1 MNETRQF
8 RDGPV
13 PSVQVRAAAAT
24 WVARLH
30 DERRRPELDARLR
43 AWLDEGEEHQRAFAR
58 LTQTWEQAGKI
69 RMRAQHEIAA
79 ARRRGPSRIVLWA
92 TAMAT
97 TLVLAVTAGIY
108 YWNDNAVT
116 TRIGQQ
122 EVRLLQDGTR
132 VALNTDTRIE
142 VNYDEHARRVRL
154 IRGEARFDVAKH
166 PAWPFLVS
174 VDGQEIRALGTSF
187 IVRLDGIERLSV
199 TLVEGRISVAPIAP
213 HDDMLRQNPQILFPG
228 QRLVIL
234 RHHAPAVDRPDLTHI
249 TAWQQGRVE
258 FDATPL
264 AEAANEMNRYNK
276 SRITVADADIAQ
288 LRIGGVFHAGDSDE
302 FVRIVTVALGLRAD
316 RNGSSIVLSGP
327 APPPPASAV
336 P

>member
-1 MNETRQF
+1 MNGTRQSH
-8 RDGPV
+8 DGPV
-13 PSVQVRAAAAT
+13 PSAQVRAAAAT

-30 DERRRPELDARLR
+30 DERRNPALDARFR
-43 AWLDEGEEHQRAFAR
+43 MWLDEGEDHRRAFAR
-58 LTQTWEQAGKI
+58 LTQAWEQGGEI
-69 RMRAQHEIAA
+69 RLRAQRNTPA
-79 ARRRGPSRIVLWA
+79 ARRLGPSRIVLWA
-92 TAMAT
+92 PAVAT
-97 TLVLAVTAGIY
+97 TLVLAAAGGIY

-132 VALNTDTRIE
+132 VVLNTDTRIE
-142 VNYDEHARRVRL
+142 VHYDEHARRVRL
-154 IRGEARFDVAKH
+154 VRGEARFDVAKD

-174 VDGQEIRALGTSF
+174 VGGQEIRALGTSF
-187 IVRLDGIERLSV
+187 IVRLDGIENLSV

-213 HDDMLRQNPQILFPG
+213 HDDLLRQNPQLLFPW

-234 RHHAPAVDRPDLTHI
+234 RHHAPAVDRPDLTRI

-264 AEAANEMNRYNK
+264 AEAAKEMNRYNK
-276 SRITVADADIAQ
+276 SRITIADADTAQ

-302 FVRIVTVALGLRAD
+302 FVKVVTAVLGLRAD
-316 RNGSSIVLSGP
+316 RNRSSIVLSRP
-327 APPPPASAV
+327 ATPPPASTE

>member
-1 MNETRQF
+1 MNGTRQLH
-8 RDGPV
+8 DGPV
-13 PSVQVRAAAAT
+13 PSARVRAAAAT

-30 DERRRPELDARLR
+30 NERRNPALDARFR
-43 AWLDEGEEHQRAFAR
+43 MWLDEGEDHRRAFAR
-58 LTQTWEQAGKI
+58 LTHAWEQGGKI
-69 RMRAQHEIAA
+69 RLRGQRNTPA
-79 ARRRGPSRIVLWA
+79 ARRPSRIVLWA
-92 TAMAT
+92 TSVAT
-97 TLVLAVTAGIY
+97 TLVLAAAVGIH

-132 VALNTDTRIE
+132 VVLNTDTRIE

-154 IRGEARFDVAKH
+154 IRGEARFDVAKD

-187 IVRLDGIERLSV
+187 IVRLDGIENLSV

-213 HDDMLRQNPQILFPG
+213 HDDLLRQNPQLLFPG
-228 QRLVIL
+228 QRLVLL
-234 RHHAPAVDRPDLTHI
+234 RHRAPAVDRPDLTRI

-276 SRITVADADIAQ
+276 SRITIADADTAQ

-302 FVRIVTVALGLRAD
+302 FVKVVTAALGLRAD
-316 RNGSSIVLSGP
+316 RNGSSIVLSRSP
-327 APPPPASAV
+327 TPPPASAV